1 MIRES
6 SEVISKMVLSFQE
19 AHENHTELEI
29 SLNELE
35 SKLGSP
41 FVKICSDVL
50 KNSSD
55 NGKAFSGLLE
65 DVLKEGKG
73 VNWIVDN
80 VRDLEIARK
89 EVEELKKELSNFST
103 EVTDL
108 VNQGKTL
115 SFFMYY

>member
-29 SLNELE
+29 SLHELE

-65 DVLKEGKG
+65 DVLKEGNGG

-108 VNQGKTL
+108 VNQGKAL
-115 SFFMYY
+115 FFL